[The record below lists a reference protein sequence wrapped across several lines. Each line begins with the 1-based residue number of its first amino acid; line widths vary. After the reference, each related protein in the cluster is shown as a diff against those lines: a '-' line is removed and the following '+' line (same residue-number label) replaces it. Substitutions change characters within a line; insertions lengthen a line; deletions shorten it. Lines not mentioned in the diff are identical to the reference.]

1 MPQVLQNKNL
11 ATKFQILVEII
22 ANQPNVQQKNIAKK
36 LSITPQAVSE
46 YVMKMEEDG
55 WVVSEGRS
63 RYRVTREAIN
73 WVLRELRDLQSY
85 LDFVRSVVTNITV
98 CAAVADCD
106 LLEGQSVGLVMK
118 QGLLVATANAG
129 DGAKGIAVSSA
140 QKGEDVGI
148 SGIEGIVDLQPGMI
162 TILKVPDIQRGGSR
176 KVDLARLKYEL
187 GKERLVGAMGIEA
200 MSSLRRVDC
209 VPDYVYGV
217 TEASIEAAH
226 TGLPFLIICTIDEI
240 PNIIKRLEDE
250 AVPSELL
257 ELSIGS
263 NQ

>member
-22 ANQPNVQQKNIAKK
+22 AYQPNVQQKIIAKK
-36 LSITPQAVSE
+36 LGITPQAVSE
-46 YVMKMEEDG
+46 YVMKMDDDG

-63 RYRVTREAIN
+63 RYRVTRESIN
-73 WVLRELRDLQSY
+73 WVLRELRDLQDY

-98 CAAVADCD
+98 CAAIADCD
-106 LLEGQSVGLVMK
+106 LSEGQSVGLVMK

-129 DGAKGIAVSSA
+129 DGAKGIAVSA
-140 QKGEDVGI
+140 AKKGEDVGI

-176 KVDLARLKYEL
+176 KVDLARLKDEL
-187 GKERLVGAMGIEA
+187 SKERIVGVMGIEA
-200 MSSLRRVDC
+200 ISSLRLVDC
-209 VPDYVYGV
+209 VPDYMYVV
-217 TEASIEAAH
+217 IDAAIEAAH
-226 TGLPFLIICTIDEI
+226 TGLPFLIVCTIDEI
-240 PNIIKRLEDE
+240 PGIIKRLEDE
-250 AVPSELL
+250 KVPSELL
-257 ELSIGS
+257 ELSTGN